1 MKLKSFKTKSNCGTI
16 CKVEVI
22 FLEKND
28 INEEDA
34 IIIQTKRIIPKSEF
48 KDYESLNERF
58 PMYFAIKQTE
68 NYAFIITRSAP
79 VKLSTF
85 LSIYESVNKI
95 INEKA

>member
-22 FLEKND
+22 FLEKNH

-34 IIIQTKRIIPKSEF
+34 IIIQTKRIIPRSEF
-48 KDYESLNERF
+48 EDYNSLNDRF
-58 PMYFAIKQTE
+58 PMYFAAKETK
-68 NYAFIITRSAP
+68 NYAVIVTRSAP

-85 LSIYESVNKI
+85 LSINEI
-95 INEKA
+95 IKKFIKD